1 MATSE
6 CLYTFR
12 HLIDKLINTGWT
24 VKLVHDPSK
33 CGQRA
38 RLMSE
43 GPDNAPHAARR
54 AAPLPG
60 PAAPWAAQDSLRQ
73 PSERCLRSCQ
83 HERVKDEASGEG
95 QAAWSGAAAGQ
106 DAAEGSE
113 NGR

>member
-24 VKLVHDPSK
+24 VKLAHDPSK

-43 GPDNAPHAARR
+43 GPDKHLTRHAGLR
-54 AAPLPG
+54 LSL
-60 PAAPWAAQDSLRQ
+60 AQQHLGLLRI
-73 PSERCLRSCQ
+73 R
-83 HERVKDEASGEG
+83 
-95 QAAWSGAAAGQ
+95 
-106 DAAEGSE
+106 
-113 NGR
+113 